1 MEKEK
6 LSQIK
11 KTVEEFFEKM
21 TMQVSAIDVVCENSG
36 KTENPENEEKKVIN
50 ISIKAEEPQILIGQG
65 GQTLFEIQRI
75 LKTILIKKV
84 NEIFYLNLD
93 INDYKNK
100 KIEYLKD
107 TAKSLADEVA
117 LSKTEKVLDPMS
129 AYERRIIHAELSNRE
144 DVATESQGEGQNRSI
159 VIKPK

>member
-6 LSQIK
+6 LNQIK
-11 KTVEEFFEKM
+11 KIVEEFFEKM
-21 TMQVSAIDVVCENSG
+21 TMQVSGIEVICEG
-36 KTENPENEEKKVIN
+36 LEDKEKKIIN

-75 LKTILIKKV
+75 LKTILIKKTS
-84 NEIFYLNLD
+84 EIFYLNLD

-100 KIEYLKD
+100 KIEYLKN
-107 TAKSLADEVA
+107 TAKNTADEVA
-117 LSKTEKVLDPMS
+117 MSKKEKVLNPMS

-144 DVATESQGEGQNRSI
+144 DVTTESQGEGQNRSI

>member
-6 LSQIK
+6 LDQIK

-21 TMQVSAIDVVCENSG
+21 TMQVSVIEVVCENSG
-36 KTENPENEEKKVIN
+36 KTENIETEEKKVIN

-65 GQTLFEIQRI
+65 GQTLFELQRI
-75 LKTILIKKV
+75 LKTILIKKT

-93 INDYKNK
+93 INEYKNK

-107 TAKSLADEVA
+107 TAKNIADEVS
-117 LSKTEKVLDPMS
+117 LSKKEKVLNPMS
-129 AYERRIIHAELSNRE
+129 AYERRIIHAELSNRG
-144 DVATESQGEGQNRSI
+144 DVTTESQGEGQNRSI